1 MTPLQV
7 ANQLQMLAVLSL
19 AAFVWLK
26 LLPMQRLDELRQQ
39 LFAVRDEMFD
49 YAAAGKISL
58 DDPAY
63 VLLRTQMN
71 GFIRFGHQITLFRLV
86 MSACVRRVSGTPM
99 RTTWTDQWSRSIA
112 RISNEAVRRDMVR
125 FHERA
130 LSIVAKHLIKGSVVL
145 WVMVALAVVAV
156 TMSGGIVSLRQ
167 ALKKASSRVLSG
179 PLDPVVIEEQ
189 AFSAA

>member
-1 MTPLQV
+1 
-7 ANQLQMLAVLSL
+7 MLAVLSL

-26 LLPMQRLDELRQQ
+26 LVPMQRLDELRQQ

-49 YAAAGKISL
+49 YAAAGNISF

-71 GFIRFGHQITLFRLV
+71 GFIRFGHQITLFRLL
-86 MSACVRRVSGTPM
+86 MSACARRVSGTQLLP
-99 RTTWTDQWSRSIA
+99 TWTNQWLQSIDK
-112 RISNEAVRRDMVR
+112 ISDSTVRRDMIR

-130 LSIVAKHLIKGSVVL
+130 ASIVAKHLIKGSVVL
-145 WVMVALAVVAV
+145 LVLVAMALVAGIA
-156 TMSGGIVSLRQ
+156 TGGIVSLRE
-167 ALKKASSRVLSG
+167 ARKRASRTVLSG
-179 PLDPVVIEEQ
+179 PIDPFVIEEQ